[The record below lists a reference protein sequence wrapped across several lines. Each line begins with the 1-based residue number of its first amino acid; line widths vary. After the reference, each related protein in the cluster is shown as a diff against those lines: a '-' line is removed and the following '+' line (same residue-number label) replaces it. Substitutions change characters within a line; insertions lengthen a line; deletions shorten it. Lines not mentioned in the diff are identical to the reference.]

1 MKTIL
6 GCITALLIMSNVQA
20 QFKKEHKLDLI
31 IEDVRKTQG
40 TLNIAFYQKDND
52 FLDDED
58 VYTAIRIKAEAPETK
73 ASVTLPA
80 GRYAIAVYQ
89 DLDGN
94 DKMEKNFLGIP
105 QEPVG
110 LSRDAI
116 KGMSRP
122 VFEDAAFDLPENSQV
137 KIDLKHY

>member
-1 MKTIL
+1 MKIL
-6 GCITALLIMSNVQA
+6 LVLISYTLTLASGFA
-20 QFKKEHKLDLI
+20 QSSDRHELNLVF
-31 IEDVRKTQG
+31 EDIREDKG
-40 TLNIAFYQKDND
+40 TLNIAFYQKQHD
-52 FLDDED
+52 FLDDRD
-58 VYTAIRIKAEAPETK
+58 VYTAIKIKAQAPESKT
-73 ASVTLPA
+73 SVSLPP

-94 DKMEKNFLGIP
+94 DEMEKNFLGIP

-122 VFEDAAFDLPENSQV
+122 KFEDAAFDLPENSEI